1 MRLRGGP
8 QEKQSGKRHVLQ
20 YILGRGRRPLTL
32 NYAQQTPR
40 YIAAS
45 RESLDT
51 LTVMPLPTIPTAPFC
66 PSEVKGSI
74 TIDAGA
80 SRWAKAKRFFG
91 PGLLIA
97 IGYMDPGNWATDIQA
112 GSQFGYSLLWVV
124 AFSSLAAIFL
134 QMLAAR
140 LGLVAGRDL
149 AQAIYDRYGSFGR
162 VVQWVTAEVSII
174 ACDIAEVLGCAL
186 AFKLLLGVPVA
197 WGIVLTA
204 LDTVIVLGLQGKGF
218 RQIEAIVLAL
228 IGTMAFCFV
237 AQVAMV
243 PPDWHAV
250 FKGLVPG
257 DPGRDRKDAIV
268 LALGI
273 VGATIM
279 PHNLY
284 LHSSVVQTR
293 RVVGGVRGTIRDTLA
308 LVRADTIVSL
318 LVAMLVNAAILV
330 LAGSAFHASGQTSVT
345 DIEQAYRLITPIVG
359 GAAALL
365 FGIALL
371 ASGQSSTLTG
381 TIAGQVIMDGFL
393 NMKIP
398 CYQRR
403 LITRGLALVPAL
415 AGVLWLGDG
424 AVGRLLVWSQVL
436 LSLQLPFAMW
446 PLIRSVSDRAVMK
459 EYAIGR
465 PMQIAAWLLFA
476 VITGTNLLLIS
487 GIAG

>member
-1 MRLRGGP
+1 
-8 QEKQSGKRHVLQ
+8 
-20 YILGRGRRPLTL
+20 
-32 NYAQQTPR
+32 
-40 YIAAS
+40 
-45 RESLDT
+45 
-51 LTVMPLPTIPTAPFC
+51 MPLPTVPTAPFC
-66 PSEVKGSI
+66 PAEVKGSI
-74 TIDAGA
+74 AIDAGV
-80 SRWAKAKRFFG
+80 SRLTKLRRFAG
-91 PGLLIA
+91 PGLLVA

-112 GSQFGYSLLWVV
+112 GSQFGYALLWVV
-124 AFSSLAAIFL
+124 VFSSVAAIFL
-134 QMLAAR
+134 QTLAVR

-149 AQAIYDRYGSFGR
+149 AQASYDRYGPFGR
-162 VVQWVTAEVSII
+162 IVQWITAEVSII

-186 AFKLLLGVPVA
+186 AFKLLLGVPLA

-204 LDTVIVLGLQGKGF
+204 LDTMIVLGLQGKGF
-218 RQIEAIVLAL
+218 RQVEAIVFGL

-243 PPDWHAV
+243 PPDWRAV
-250 FKGLVPG
+250 LHGLAPSVPG
-257 DPGRDRKDAIV
+257 HDRKDAIV

-293 RVVGGVRGTIRDTLA
+293 RVVGGAGDAIKETLA
-308 LVRADTIVSL
+308 MVRIDTWISLV
-318 LVAMLVNAAILV
+318 VAMLVNAAILV
-330 LAGSAFHASGQTSVT
+330 LAGAAFHATGQTGVAG
-345 DIEQAYRLITPIVG
+345 IEQAYRLITPIVG
-359 GAAALL
+359 GAAAWL

-393 NMKIP
+393 HMKMP

-403 LITRGLALVPAL
+403 LITRGLALAPAL

-424 AVGRLLVWSQVL
+424 ALGQLLVWSQVL

-446 PLIRSVSDRAVMK
+446 PLIRSVGDRSIMR

-465 PMQIAAWLLFA
+465 GTKVVAWTLF
-476 VITGTNLLLIS
+476 VLVSITNLVLVT
-487 GIAG
+487 GFVG

>member
-1 MRLRGGP
+1 
-8 QEKQSGKRHVLQ
+8 
-20 YILGRGRRPLTL
+20 
-32 NYAQQTPR
+32 
-40 YIAAS
+40 
-45 RESLDT
+45 
-51 LTVMPLPTIPTAPFC
+51 MPLPTVPTAPFC
-66 PSEVKGSI
+66 PAEVKGSI
-74 TIDAGA
+74 AIDAGV
-80 SRWAKAKRFFG
+80 SRLTKLRRFAG
-91 PGLLIA
+91 PGLLVA

-112 GSQFGYSLLWVV
+112 GSQFGYALLWVV
-124 AFSSLAAIFL
+124 VFSSVAAIFL
-134 QMLAAR
+134 QTLAAR

-149 AQAIYDRYGSFGR
+149 AQASYDRYGPFGR
-162 VVQWVTAEVSII
+162 IVQWITAEVSII
-174 ACDIAEVLGCAL
+174 ACDITEVLGCAL
-186 AFKLLLGVPVA
+186 AFKLLLGVPLA

-204 LDTVIVLGLQGKGF
+204 LDTMIVLGLQGKGF
-218 RQIEAIVLAL
+218 RQVEAIVFGL

-243 PPDWHAV
+243 PPDWRAV
-250 FKGLVPG
+250 LHGLAPSVPG
-257 DPGRDRKDAIV
+257 HDRKDAIV

-293 RVVGGVRGTIRDTLA
+293 RVVGGAGDAIKETLA
-308 LVRADTIVSL
+308 MVRIDTWISLV
-318 LVAMLVNAAILV
+318 VAMLVNAAILV
-330 LAGSAFHASGQTSVT
+330 LAGAAFHATGQTGVA

-359 GAAALL
+359 GAAAWL

-393 NMKIP
+393 HMKMP

-403 LITRGLALVPAL
+403 LITRGLALAPAL

-424 AVGRLLVWSQVL
+424 ALGQLLVWSQVL

-446 PLIRSVSDRAVMK
+446 PLIRSVGDRSIMR

-465 PMQIAAWLLFA
+465 GTKVVAWTLF
-476 VITGTNLLLIS
+476 VLVSITNLVLVT
-487 GIAG
+487 GFVG